1 MKYMNILIRQFV
13 VNFKRLQSVGSKK
26 IKENIFK
33 EEDGIWALSCSLTPF
48 SSFKM
53 CNLQKTKRNNARLVN
68 FADSSLWPDLSK
80 FHHVGVFNSVAL
92 TFGETKR

>member
-1 MKYMNILIRQFV
+1 MRQFV

-33 EEDGIWALSCSLTPF
+33 EEDGIWALSCLLTPF

-53 CNLQKTKRNNARLVN
+53 CNLQKKH
-68 FADSSLWPDLSK
+68 F
-80 FHHVGVFNSVAL
+80 
-92 TFGETKR
+92 

>member
-1 MKYMNILIRQFV
+1 MRQFV

-53 CNLQKTKRNNARLVN
+53 CNLQKNIFRLEKMDAMQKTSEATEPHPLPIFTN
-68 FADSSLWPDLSK
+68 GSSMFVLYL
-80 FHHVGVFNSVAL
+80 NSL
-92 TFGETKR
+92 DCNL